1 MLKVFVEEA
10 AALASIVLFVG
21 MIAVWAQLIPQL
33 WSSVVRAVRPARL
46 GSPVSPAGPPIEG
59 RTKNRQL
66 PRWIAMGELLVWCV
80 RLGLVVVLIGTASLV
95 AALSLLV
102 GDIGGDL
109 RRVLG
114 AVAICAFSSLALL
127 VSTMLAFRVGHQFS
141 LRLRNRMNRRGL
153 G

>member
-1 MLKVFVEEA
+1 
-10 AALASIVLFVG
+10 
-21 MIAVWAQLIPQL
+21 
-33 WSSVVRAVRPARL
+33 
-46 GSPVSPAGPPIEG
+46 
-59 RTKNRQL
+59 
-66 PRWIAMGELLVWCV
+66 MGELFVWCV